1 MKQKIFLIILCLS
14 FLLGFFY
21 LQFSRKPTVDNV
33 VTNADI
39 SGYTATLT
47 ITVNKLFIV
56 DKHRLQQVLTNH
68 ILNNDFENMMFSYD
82 VMGYPKECTVT
93 VYTNNWVKKLGI
105 PAFTFRY
112 APISQMQSTLPIY
125 TPGLLQIYPRRNVA

>member
-14 FLLGFFY
+14 FALGFFY

-33 VTNADI
+33 VTNADT

-47 ITVNKLFIV
+47 ITANKLFIV
-56 DKHRLQQVLTNH
+56 DKHKLQQVLTNH
-68 ILNNDFENMMFSYD
+68 ILNNDFKNMMFSYD

-93 VYTNNWVKKLGI
+93 VYTNDWAKKLGI

-112 APISQMQSTLPIY
+112 APNS
-125 TPGLLQIYPRRNVA
+125 